1 MSTASNH
8 SPTELKAGKE
18 GRGLSAS
25 VMDELRV
32 LKDKKKG
39 QMDHGNEDAQH
50 RPAGLMQNQAIPAC
64 QCGGTDTIWGAD
76 ALAHG

>member
-8 SPTELKAGKE
+8 SPTELKAGNE

-32 LKDKKKG
+32 LKDRRRG
-39 QMDHGNEDAQH
+39 QMEDFT
-50 RPAGLMQNQAIPAC
+50 GVKMC
-64 QCGGTDTIWGAD
+64 SV
-76 ALAHG
+76 ALLGSR